1 MLYVKFLFQKVNFL
15 LISVRVDNYMVTQ
28 RILCRL
34 VHRLVSL
41 SDLQVGAHHLASQV
55 IKEVR
60 AIYRLLLLKLR
71 CRVEFCNISWVE
83 HIGYLVLLLLMIW

>member
-15 LISVRVDNYMVTQ
+15 LISVRVDNYMVAECV
-28 RILCRL
+28 LCRL
-34 VHRLVSL
+34 VHRFVSL

-83 HIGYLVLLLLMIW
+83 HIGYLLLMIW

>member
-1 MLYVKFLFQKVNFL
+1 
-15 LISVRVDNYMVTQ
+15 MVAEC
-28 RILCRL
+28 ILRRL
-34 VHRLVSL
+34 VHRFVSL

-71 CRVEFCNISWVE
+71 CRVDFCYISRVE
-83 HIGYLVLLLLMIW
+83 HIGYLLLMIW